1 MSTKPNIAM
10 IGTGLMGRP
19 MAERILKA
27 GYRLTAWN
35 RTPEK
40 AAPLAELGA
49 TISKNAAEAI
59 SGADG
64 VVLMLS
70 DHPAIEHVLFASE
83 PPAVLS
89 GKTVIQMGT
98 ISPEQSTG
106 LHRRIEAGGGD
117 YFEAPVLGSL
127 PEARKGELIVMAGA
141 SDEQLQRWSG
151 LLACFGPAPLLIGD
165 VGRAAVL
172 KLAMNQLIA
181 SLTAA
186 FCLSLA
192 LVRKSGVS
200 TDRFMEI
207 LRKSALYAPTFDKK
221 LDRMLAADFSDPN
234 FPTRHL
240 AKDVGLALSAAA
252 ASNLDTAGLDG
263 VRRIVE
269 EALHR
274 GLGDADY
281 SAIYSVI
288 CPQR

>member
-1 MSTKPNIAM
+1 MTPSDHIAM

-27 GYRLTAWN
+27 GYRLTVWN

-64 VVLMLS
+64 VVLMLA

-269 EALHR
+269 EALRR

>member
-27 GYRLTAWN
+27 GFPTTAWN

-40 AAPLAELGA
+40 AAPLAGLGA
-49 TISKNAAEAI
+49 TVAGSAADAI
-59 SGADG
+59 SGADC
-64 VVLMLS
+64 VVLMLA
-70 DHPAIEHVLFASE
+70 DHPTIENVLFDAE
-83 PPAVLS
+83 APAALS

-98 ISPEQSTG
+98 ISPEQSAG
-106 LHRRIEAGGGD
+106 LKRRIEVGGGD

-127 PEARKGELIVMAGA
+127 PEAREGKLIVMVGA
-141 SDEQLQRWSG
+141 SAEQMRRWSG
-151 LLACFGPAPLLIGD
+151 LLASFGPAPLLIGD
-165 VGRAAVL
+165 VGRAAAL

-192 LVRKSGVS
+192 LVQQNGIS
-200 TDRFMEI
+200 TDRFMDI

-221 LDRMLAADFSDPN
+221 LERMLERNFSDPN

-263 VRRIVE
+263 VRRIVQK
-269 EALHR
+269 AIDR